1 MIENVYPSLMEN
13 LLSGNFADFTGED
26 YITCA
31 LLDETGTYDSAD
43 SSWTDVSDSE
53 IADEDYS
60 PVTLTNVTVTEDEGV
75 ITLNADTIDFGTEV
89 TITASNAVLYADGNL
104 IMHFDFEGEQSS
116 ENGNFQ
122 IEVPDGLIEWSV

>member
-13 LLSGNFADFTGED
+13 LLNGNFADFTGLD
-26 YITCA
+26 YITVA
-31 LLDETGTYDSAD
+31 LLDGTGTFDSTH
-43 SSWTDVSDSE
+43 SLWTDVSDSE

-75 ITLNADTIDFGTEV
+75 VLLDCDTIDFGTEV

-116 ENGNFQ
+116 ENGTFQ
-122 IEVPDGLIEWSV
+122 LEVPDGLIEWSV

>member
-13 LLSGNFADFTGED
+13 LLSGNFADFTGVD

-31 LLDETGTYDSAD
+31 LLDGTGEYDSAN

-53 IADEDYS
+53 IADADYS

-75 ITLNADTIDFGTEV
+75 VLLDCDTIDFGTEV

-122 IEVPDGLIEWSV
+122 IEVPNGLIDWSV